1 MIIIIIRKQ
10 DCSKV
15 YTCMSVRKCEDMCA
29 WVRLCCK

>member
-10 DCSKV
+10 DCKV